1 MPWLL
6 SWKRWHLLVSLVSA
20 PALVLSDSVVEP
32 ADRLIGMKSHI
43 MILAKKFRFHWECFK
58 W

>member
-6 SWKRWHLLVSLVSA
+6 LWKHWHLLVSLVYA

-32 ADRLIGMKSHI
+32 ADRLIGDEEPHHDTG
-43 MILAKKFRFHWECFK
+43 KKV
-58 W
+58 